1 MKKLILG
8 LSATAIMFSGCGK
21 NNTDNT
27 PAQQVVV
34 QSGPCIAGYTY
45 GSDGRCYPS
54 STTTTTQTGSAGFY
68 ADNYS
73 NTSSL
78 RVVNGPLMKTFFKQA
93 MGVCDRAAYN
103 YGQASC
109 DSYLAGKMDVIIQF
123 PNAQSNT
130 LTATIIAQPQVNQY
144 ANYQATLPSG
154 MGLLGIALGYATGI
168 YLPDPQQYNG
178 AYKNPLQLNLT
189 VSAINNST
197 GFEARGYGDDWT
209 GYYTTLLAIQV
220 PTGKV
225 EDQTLNFNF
234 NIQGQTAAQGT
245 FSRCRTQ
252 NCNLP
257 F

>member
-8 LSATAIMFSGCGK
+8 LSATAILFSGCGK
-21 NNTDNT
+21 NTTSNTDQPVYNL
-27 PAQQVVV
+27 
-34 QSGPCIAGYTY
+34 SGPCIAGYTY

-54 STTTTTQTGSAGFY
+54 SNVVGSSTGFY

-109 DSYLAGKMDVIIQF
+109 DSYLAGQMDVIIQF
-123 PNAQSNT
+123 PNAQSNS
-130 LTATIIAQPQVNQY
+130 LIATFIAQPQVNPY

-178 AYKNPLQLNLT
+178 AYKNPLQLNMA

-197 GFEARGYGDDWT
+197 GFEGRGYGDYWT
-209 GYYTTLLAIQV
+209 GANTTLLAIQI
-220 PTGKV
+220 PTGKTD
-225 EDQTLNFNF
+225 DQNLNFNF

-245 FSRCRTQ
+245 FSRCRTL